1 MRRANRYLES
11 PLNIGHNIFSLWA
24 DEVFSEGKENILNDA
39 LPQFERTL
47 LLSALSYT
55 KGHKQDAARLL
66 GWGRNT
72 LTRKLKEL
80 GIEEF

>member
-1 MRRANRYLES
+1 M
-11 PLNIGHNIFSLWA
+11 PPPNIGHNISHYNNRRRFALH
-24 DEVFSEGKENILNDA
+24 FYKENILNDA

>member
-1 MRRANRYLES
+1 MECDPQHWSQHL
-11 PLNIGHNIFSLWA
+11 SLWA